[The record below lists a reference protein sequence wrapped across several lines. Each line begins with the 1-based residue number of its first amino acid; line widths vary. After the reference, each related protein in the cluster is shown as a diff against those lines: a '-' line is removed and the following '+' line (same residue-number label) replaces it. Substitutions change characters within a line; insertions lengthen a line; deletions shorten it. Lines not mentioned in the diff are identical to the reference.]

1 MMLSAVSE
9 VVADAPNSVLK
20 CPTQEV
26 LATVS
31 SRRAAWSDWDRDDVS
46 TDR

>member
-1 MMLSAVSE
+1 MMQSVASGG
-9 VVADAPNSVLK
+9 VADAPNSVLK

-31 SRRAAWSDWDRDDVS
+31 VVARRGANGIGMA
-46 TDR
+46 